1 MTRMVLPIK
10 ITKTIDHDNRF
21 YDTGTKTWL
30 ILLLTVHFSL
40 LTKGTRRLKR
50 TERKRELVMC
60 TEYSNCLLITCQ
72 SKDYSMRITHI
83 YIGDI
88 ERWQNTETQAV
99 VEGVYH
105 HAS

>member
-1 MTRMVLPIK
+1 MVLPIK
-10 ITKTIDHDNRF
+10 VTKIIDHDNLS
-21 YDTGTKTWL
+21 YEMGTKTWL
-30 ILLLTVHFSL
+30 ILLLAVHFSL
-40 LTKGTRRLKR
+40 LTKRTRLLKR
-50 TERKRELVMC
+50 TERELIVG
-60 TEYSNCLLITCQ
+60 TKYSNNLLIICQ